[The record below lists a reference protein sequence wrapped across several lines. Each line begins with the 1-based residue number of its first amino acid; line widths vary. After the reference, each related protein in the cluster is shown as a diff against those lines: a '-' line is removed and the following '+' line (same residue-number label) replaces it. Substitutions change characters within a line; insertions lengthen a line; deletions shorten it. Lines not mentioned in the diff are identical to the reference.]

1 MKDPLRFPLRTAPLA
16 ALMIIIGG
24 GLLVVVAR
32 GADRPPNIVYIVS
45 DDQGYCD
52 LGCFGGE
59 EIQTPRLDSLA
70 KEGVRL
76 TSFYVTW
83 PACTP
88 SRGSILTGRYPQRN
102 GLYDMIR
109 NDMVN
114 YGHKFTE
121 EEYAVSPEMT
131 LGLDV
136 REVTIADVLKE
147 AGYATGM
154 VGKWDSGRAKRFLP
168 TSRGFDSFYGFANT
182 GIDYWTHERYGIPS
196 MFRGIER
203 IKEEGY
209 ATDLFRREALAFVK
223 QNRDRPFFLYLALNA
238 PHSASNLHRDS
249 YQVPEDVL
257 KDRYPNHDPRQNRT
271 KYMAMVTRMD
281 DAIGELLATLGELK
295 LDGNTVVVFHSDN
308 GGGGPADNGPLRG
321 KKATMWEG
329 GLRVPAIVRWPG
341 KLPAGRVSDEFLTTL
356 EVFPTL
362 AAAAGTQPP
371 QGVALDGFDMTVVLR
386 GDTQSPRGDMFWKRR
401 LDKAARVGNYKW
413 VAAEQGSG
421 LFDLASDLGEQRD
434 LSAEKPEI
442 LARIQAR
449 FAAWQI
455 EMDAAEPRGP
465 FRDY

>member
-1 MKDPLRFPLRTAPLA
+1 MLPQRVLLAWALLA
-16 ALMIIIGG
+16 AI
-24 GLLVVVAR
+24 A
-32 GADRPPNIVYIVS
+32 AAEEPRPPNIVYIVS
-45 DDQGYCD
+45 DDQGYRD
-52 LGCFGGE
+52 LGCFGGD
-59 EIQTPRLDSLA
+59 EIQTPQLDRLA

-88 SRGSILTGRYPQRN
+88 SRGSLLTGRYPQRN

-121 EEYAVSPEMT
+121 AEYAVSPEMT
-131 LGLDV
+131 LGLDL

-154 VGKWDSGRAKRFLP
+154 IGKWDSGRAKRFLP

-196 MFRGIER
+196 LFRGTER

-209 ATDLFRREALAFVK
+209 ATDLFRREAVAFVK
-223 QNRDRPFFLYLALNA
+223 QHAGQPFFLYLAFNA
-238 PHSASNLHRDS
+238 PHSASNLEKDS
-249 YQVPEDVL
+249 YQVPADVL
-257 KDRYPNHDPRQNRT
+257 KRYSNHDPKQNRT

-281 DAIGELLATLGELK
+281 DAIGELLDTLRELK
-295 LDGNTVVVFHSDN
+295 LENNTLVIFHSDN
-308 GGGGPADNGPLRG
+308 GGGGPADNGVLRG
-321 KKATMWEG
+321 RKATMWEG

-341 KLPAGRVSDEFLTTL
+341 KVPAGKVCDEFLTTL

-362 AAAAGTQPP
+362 VVAAGRQPP
-371 QGVALDGFDMTVVLR
+371 ATLTLDGFDMTAVLCGER
-386 GDTQSPRGDMFWKRR
+386 HSPRDEMFWERR

-413 VAAEQGSG
+413 VETERDGG
-421 LFDLASDLGEQRD
+421 LFDLARDLGEERD
-434 LSAEKPEI
+434 LSAKQPEL
-442 LARIQAR
+442 LAQIKAR
-449 FAAWQI
+449 FAAWKK
-455 EMDAAEPRGP
+455 EMDADEPRGP